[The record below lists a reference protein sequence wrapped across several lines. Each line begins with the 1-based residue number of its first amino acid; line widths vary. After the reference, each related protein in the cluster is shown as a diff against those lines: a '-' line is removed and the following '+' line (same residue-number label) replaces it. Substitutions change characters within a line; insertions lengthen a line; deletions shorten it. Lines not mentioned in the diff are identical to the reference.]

1 MHTFKQGISNLIN
14 KEIIVLVNR
23 VHTKFP
29 ETSIDA
35 MLDIWCLQGISFE
48 EMEFLLELELEKTKS
63 ENTESENTKF
73 KNTEFKIPPLIQSI
87 IKVVNKKI
95 IKFAKK
101 MPHTSEYSVLTI
113 WCEQQNMP
121 LSVFGLNENKP
132 CMQRDS
138 KMKTCQHI
146 YIKEKMPIHHVKQK

>member
-35 MLDIWCLQGISFE
+35 MLDMWCLQQGISFD

-63 ENTESENTKF
+63 ENTESENT
-73 KNTEFKIPPLIQSI
+73 EFKMPPLIQSI
-87 IKVVNKKI
+87 IKLVNKEI

-101 MPHTSEYSVLTI
+101 IPRTSEYSVLAI
-113 WCEQQNMP
+113 WCE
-121 LSVFGLNENKP
+121 
-132 CMQRDS
+132 
-138 KMKTCQHI
+138 
-146 YIKEKMPIHHVKQK
+146 